1 MYVIVHSSQA
11 LASAQIEAL
20 VSGHPRDAKK
30 VSVTGTDRLREPFSY
45 ATTRGVRDSW
55 PLAGA
60 RPANNRHWKCKKKK
74 KKTNNNNN
82 NKKYHRIK

>member
-30 VSVTGTDRLREPFSY
+30 VSVIGAGRLSECPLREL
-45 ATTRGVRDSW
+45 
-55 PLAGA
+55 PLY
-60 RPANNRHWKCKKKK
+60 PSLINLV
-74 KKTNNNNN
+74 
-82 NKKYHRIK
+82 I